1 MQLILQT
8 ANVTADAKN
17 CSYPNKVTVT
27 NASELQEE
35 VKMDHVCAK
44 YKNNYRSIDNFLKS
58 NVVVMDLDNDHT
70 DDPDEWITA
79 EKLEELLPDIS
90 YAVAPSRNHMVAK
103 NGKAARPKYHVYFE
117 IEEMTDPYERLANA
131 IILSAVADYR
141 AALKKVKRNPKSK
154 SAIDEALQIEKFFR
168 SPWYQQL
175 TSVDGEFLIRKL
187 QDEIRQSE

>member
-1 MQLILQT
+1 M
-8 ANVTADAKN
+8 AGKN
-17 CSYPNKVTVT
+17 
-27 NASELQEE
+27 Q
-35 VKMDHVCAK
+35 
-44 YKNNYRSIDNFLKS
+44 
-58 NVVVMDLDNDHT
+58 
-70 DDPDEWITA
+70 
-79 EKLEELLPDIS
+79 
-90 YAVAPSRNHMVAK
+90 
-103 NGKAARPKYHVYFE
+103 FE
-117 IEEMTDPYERLANA
+117 APYERLANA